1 MVISV
6 TCNTPKKSKKNA
18 QGLVGNSGSSRY
30 CSCCPRRHF
39 LGSVLGTG
47 LLPVFPSFA
56 SDEDSSPQ
64 DPLAALNRIR
74 PSRPDWY
81 EELFASA
88 MDKLTES
95 YEAEI
100 AVYKSQL
107 FANLKGKAGKILEIG
122 IGTGPNLKYYADYP
136 GIDVFGVDPNRKMEK
151 YAQAASENAGL
162 TPSNFRFMQGI
173 LECNLESLEL
183 ALFSHILGFSCLKV
197 AEALP
202 VNDASVDA
210 VVGTLVLCSVNDVD
224 QALQEVRRVLKP
236 GGFYIFVEHVAGKD
250 GTLLRYVQGILDPLQ
265 QTVVDGCHLTRST
278 AANIA
283 KAGFAGLDLNQAV
296 LSSTAFINPQIYGI
310 AYR

>member
-1 MVISV
+1 MFISV
-6 TCNTPKKSKKNA
+6 TCNAPKKSKKSA
-18 QGLVGNSGSSRY
+18 HDLVGNSGSSRY

-64 DPLAALNRIR
+64 DPMAALNRIR

-95 YEAEI
+95 YEAE
-100 AVYKSQL
+100 SQL
-107 FANLKGKAGKILEIG
+107 FANLRGKADKILEIG

-151 YAQAASENAGL
+151 YALAAAENAGL
-162 TPSNFRFMQGI
+162 TPSNFRFMQG
-173 LECNLESLEL
+173 
-183 ALFSHILGFSCLKV
+183 V

-202 VNDASVDA
+202 VNDASVDVPLSGIA
-210 VVGTLVLCSVNDVD
+210 RNPFSSLILMPRLRKLCSLDISH
-224 QALQEVRRVLKP
+224 ALMSYVGFMNQNLPNATKVRRVLKP
-236 GGFYIFVEHVAGKD
+236 GGFYIFVEHVAAKD

-265 QTVVDGCHLTRST
+265 QTVVDGCHLTRNT

-283 KAGFAGLDLNQAV
+283 KAGFSGLDLNQAV

>member
-1 MVISV
+1 M
-6 TCNTPKKSKKNA
+6 
-18 QGLVGNSGSSRY
+18 R
-30 CSCCPRRHF
+30 
-39 LGSVLGTG
+39 GTG

-122 IGTGPNLKYYADYP
+122 IGTGPNLKYY
-136 GIDVFGVDPNRKMEK
+136 GII
-151 YAQAASENAGL
+151 L
-162 TPSNFRFMQGI
+162 I

-183 ALFSHILGFSCLKV
+183 ALFSHILGFNCLKV

-283 KAGFAGLDLNQAV
+283 KAGFSGLDLNQAV